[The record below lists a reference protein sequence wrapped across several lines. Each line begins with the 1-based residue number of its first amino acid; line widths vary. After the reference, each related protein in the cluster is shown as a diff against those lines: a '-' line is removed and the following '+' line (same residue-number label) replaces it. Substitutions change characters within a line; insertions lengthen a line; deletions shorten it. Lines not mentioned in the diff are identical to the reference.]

1 MLVGGSGIGRF
12 AGYRRSRP
20 HPVFSHSRK
29 GTFSQHCLLMLYAV
43 DIRLLNRKACT
54 HRLSCRKQSCSAKPR
69 KTMQAGNIRD
79 AVGAPH
85 HERVRSAS
93 MGIANAPSRTDDAAF
108 RAAAVAD
115 TRIRAPAVENMTFA
129 DLTVAT
135 PPSTHGAARES
146 IPRGNTFKRHR
157 GRACAFGRPPPM
169 HARARELRIGRK
181 TVTDRSQAPWRP
193 RWEPDPHTRNPQ
205 GSHWW

>member
-1 MLVGGSGIGRF
+1 
-12 AGYRRSRP
+12 
-20 HPVFSHSRK
+20 
-29 GTFSQHCLLMLYAV
+29 
-43 DIRLLNRKACT
+43 
-54 HRLSCRKQSCSAKPR
+54 
-69 KTMQAGNIRD
+69 MQAGNIRD
-79 AVGAPH
+79 AVEAPH

-157 GRACAFGRPPPM
+157 GGGGGWENERTKNKKIAT
-169 HARARELRIGRK
+169 GRK
-181 TVTDRSQAPWRP
+181 KEKRGEGKERERRKKGEGKDGR
-193 RWEPDPHTRNPQ
+193 E
-205 GSHWW
+205 GG